1 MNNAMQQDVLQ
12 RLQQHTNF
20 DLLETIQ
27 DNERYLICLIRQ
39 EGQKRILK
47 VAQDTELIPNLIKEI
62 ENTQYLSTVTKY
74 RKDTILQLRD
84 VHSCGWGW
92 YIGEHFDK
100 ALLFNRGESNNEEE
114 KAKRSAKKLAYLFAE
129 MESYAPIGFKGKPLY
144 VDEDNSPTKRFERRM
159 REVAKL
165 TSIAREGGFLSE
177 DASRRITDF
186 IYEYSHT
193 VTAGIE
199 LWDLEPWEV
208 FELEDGKL
216 GLIDL
221 EYTDLA
227 GRRYFDIVWNYHR
240 LWAELKLP
248 EAAKTFL
255 GEFIRVKEID
265 NQDFATPFLV
275 LFGMKLTG
283 YLRDA
288 ALWYKDTKEK
298 GYPVIYS
305 PQEMDELLHRY
316 LSFDIS
322 ALTD

>member
-1 MNNAMQQDVLQ
+1 MNNAIQQDVLQ
-12 RLQQHTNF
+12 RLQQHTEF

-27 DNERYLICLIRQ
+27 DNERYSVYLIRQ
-39 EGQKRILK
+39 EDQKRILK
-47 VAQDTELIPNLIKEI
+47 VARDPELAPNLIKEVD
-62 ENTQYLSTVTKY
+62 NTQYLSTATKY
-74 RKDTILQLRD
+74 REDTILQLRD

-92 YIGEHFDK
+92 YIGGHFDE
-100 ALLFNRGESNNEEE
+100 ALLFSRGENNNEEE
-114 KAKRSAKKLAYLFAE
+114 KAKKSARKLAHLFAE
-129 MESYAPIGFKGKPLY
+129 MESYTPVGLKGKPLY
-144 VDEDNSPTKRFERRM
+144 VDENNLPTERFEKRM
-159 REVAKL
+159 REVEKL
-165 TSIAREGGFLSE
+165 TGIAREGGFLSE
-177 DASRRITDF
+177 DASRRISDF
-186 IYEYSHT
+186 IYEHLHT
-193 VTAGIE
+193 VTSSIE

-255 GEFIRVKEID
+255 GEFIRGKEID
-265 NQDFATPFLV
+265 DQEFTTPFLV

-305 PQEMDELLHRY
+305 PREMDDLLHRY

-322 ALTD
+322 VLTD